1 MHINSIISHS
11 ISKNLAVHGI
21 RKTKINALC
30 DMTRALLSNADLTLT
45 SLGRHLDGDSLVKHK
60 IKRVDRWLDNEDL
73 YSQIPIIYKSILS
86 ALLNKAKELTI
97 LVDWSGCCG
106 NEQYCLRAS
115 VAYDGRS
122 IPIYQEI
129 HPDALQG
136 NQAVQELFLD
146 KLDAMLPKSCKVIIV
161 TDRGFGNPWFTA
173 VRRHGWDFVGRIN
186 SYVKYENADGQ
197 WDLIKT
203 LYPAANS
210 MPKYI
215 GEFTVSKTTPTTYSL
230 YSYKAN
236 KKNRHSRKIK
246 NKVFHSRS
254 DDKHRESNTS
264 PWILATSFKG
274 CKMARR
280 VKNLYSSR
288 MQIEQNFRDD
298 KSERFGF
305 SFRFSRSKGP
315 KRLSVL
321 YLIAAIATY
330 ISILIGTAAEN
341 LNIHRTFQANTI
353 RNRRVLSLIYL
364 SRQVIRH
371 SIDVLTNK
379 LLVQA
384 LKSILGGI
392 TI

>member
-1 MHINSIISHS
+1 MHIDNIISHS
-11 ISKNLAVHGI
+11 ISKNLAISGI

-30 DMTRALLSNADLTLT
+30 DMTKALLGSADLTLT
-45 SLGRHLDGDSLVKHK
+45 SLGRHLNGDSLVKHK
-60 IKRVDRWLDNEDL
+60 IKRVDRWLDNEEL
-73 YSQIPIIYKSILS
+73 YCQIPIIYKSILS
-86 ALLNKAKELTI
+86 VLLNKAEELTI

-106 NEQYCLRAS
+106 KEQHCLRAS

-136 NQAVQELFLD
+136 NQAVQESFLD
-146 KLDAMLPKSCKVIIV
+146 KLDAMLPKQCKVIIV
-161 TDRGFGNPWFTA
+161 TDRGFGNPWFIA
-173 VRRHGWDFVGRIN
+173 VKQRGWDFVGRIN
-186 SYVKYENADGQ
+186 SYVKYESAEGQ

-203 LYPAANS
+203 LYSAANNT
-210 MPKYI
+210 PKYI
-215 GEFTVSKTTPTTYSL
+215 GEYAVSKTTPVTYSL
-230 YSYKAN
+230 YSYKGPN
-236 KKNRHSRKIK
+236 KGRHSHKVK
-246 NKVFHSRS
+246 NKRAHSRS
-254 DDKHRESNTS
+254 EAKHREANTS

-305 SFRFSRSKGP
+305 ALRFSRSKGQ
-315 KRLSVL
+315 KRLSIL

-371 SIDVLTNK
+371 SIEVITNK
-379 LLVQA
+379 LLVKA

-392 TI
+392 AI